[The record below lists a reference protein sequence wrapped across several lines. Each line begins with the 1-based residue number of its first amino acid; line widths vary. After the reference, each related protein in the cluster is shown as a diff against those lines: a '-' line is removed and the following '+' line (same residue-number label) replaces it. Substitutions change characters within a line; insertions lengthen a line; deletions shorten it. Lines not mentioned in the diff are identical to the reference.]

1 MARREHPQRYG
12 RYTGGPDPLAP
23 PVDLGEALD
32 AVSESVMAGSS
43 PRRALREFLR
53 RGGRDH
59 EGLDELAG
67 RVQRRRTELLH
78 RHRLDGTLREV
89 AELLESALLS
99 ERGQLAR
106 DARMD
111 PTDRTLREMT
121 IENLPE
127 STAAAV
133 AELAD
138 YDWASSDA
146 REAYRRIRDLLGREA
161 LESRFE
167 GMKRALEGAGAS
179 EREAVTE
186 MLTDLGELLEK
197 HADGEDTRE
206 DFEDFMSRYGDYFP
220 ENPQDIEELIDTLA
234 RRSAAA
240 QRMLQSMSPEQRDE
254 LMRLSE
260 QAFGSPELQEQLSR
274 IDGALQTLRPGEDW
288 EGSEEF
294 EGEESLGLGAGA
306 SVMSELGEL
315 DGLAERLSDTTSDS
329 PLSDLDIE
337 ALERH
342 LGRDAGVSARALSE
356 IEKAMRSSGYLD
368 ATSQGEYRL
377 SPAAMRRLGQGL
389 LRDAARRLSGRTGA
403 RETRA
408 AGAAGELTGAS
419 RPWAFGDTEPWDVG
433 GSISRAI
440 ARTAA
445 EGGDPRSGVRLTP
458 DDIEVQET
466 ESRTQAAVA
475 LLVDT
480 SFSMVM
486 EGRWVPMKKTALA
499 LHHLVSTRFRGDAM
513 ELISFGRYAQRQ
525 TIGALLGQDALY
537 EQGTNLHHA
546 LVLAGRFFRR
556 HPGMQ
561 PVLLVVTDGE
571 PTAMLL
577 PGGEPWFSYPP
588 DRETVATTV
597 AELDRVAR
605 FGAQITLFRLGD
617 DPGLA
622 RFLDAMA
629 RRVGG
634 TVVAPDL
641 DELGSVVVGE
651 YLGARRGDTRGDG
664 DVGGS
669 TGT

>member
-1 MARREHPQRYG
+1 MPRREHPQRYG

-32 AVSESVMAGSS
+32 SVSEGVMAGYS

-53 RGGRDH
+53 RGGKGQ

-67 RVQRRRTELLH
+67 RVQRRRQELLQ
-78 RHRLDGTLREV
+78 RHRLDGTLGEV
-89 AELLESALLS
+89 KELLEQALLA

-106 DARMD
+106 DAHMD
-111 PTDRTLREMT
+111 PMDRTLREMS
-121 IENLPE
+121 IENLPD

-133 AELAD
+133 AELSE
-138 YDWASSDA
+138 YDWASSEG
-146 REAYRRIRDLLGREA
+146 REKYRQIQELLGREA

-167 GMKRALEGAGAS
+167 GMKRALEGAGES

-186 MLTDLGELLEK
+186 MLTALGELLEK
-197 HADGEDTRE
+197 HALGEDTQS

-220 ENPQDIEELIDTLA
+220 ENPKDIDELIDTLA
-234 RRSAAA
+234 QRSAAA
-240 QRMLQSMSPEQRDE
+240 QRMLQSMTPEQREE
-254 LMRLSE
+254 LARLSE
-260 QAFGSPELQEQLSR
+260 QAFGSPELQNQLARLDSV
-274 IDGALQTLRPGEDW
+274 LQTLRPGEDW
-288 EGSEEF
+288 DGSEEF
-294 EGEESLGLGAGA
+294 GGDEPLGVGAGT
-306 SVMSELGEL
+306 SVLSELGEL
-315 DGLAERLSDTTSDS
+315 DALADQLSDSGSDS
-329 PLSDLDIE
+329 PLSELDIE

-342 LGRDAGVSARALSE
+342 LGRDAGVSARTLAD
-356 IEKAMRSSGYLD
+356 IEKSMRSAGYLEQ
-368 ATSQGEYRL
+368 AAEGEFRL
-377 SPAAMRRLGQGL
+377 SPAAMRKLGQSL
-389 LRDAARRLSGRTGA
+389 LRDAASRLSGRTGA

-408 AGAAGELTGAS
+408 AGAAGELTGSS

-433 GSISRAI
+433 KSITNAI
-440 ARTAA
+440 TRIAGD
-445 EGGDPRSGVRLTP
+445 GGDPRRGLRLAP
-458 DDIEVQET
+458 SDIEVQET
-466 ESRTQAAVA
+466 EARTQAAVA

-486 EGRWVPMKKTALA
+486 EGRWVPMKRTALA

-525 TIGALLGQDALY
+525 SIGELIGQDAFY

-546 LVLAGRFFRR
+546 LILAGRFFRK
-556 HPGMQ
+556 HPNMQ

-588 DRETVATTV
+588 DRETIATTV
-597 AELDRVAR
+597 AELDKVAR

-617 DPGLA
+617 HPGLA

-641 DELGSVVVGE
+641 DDLGAAVVGE
-651 YLGARRGDTRGDG
+651 YLGSRFGDAGD
-664 DVGGS
+664 S
-669 TGT
+669 RE